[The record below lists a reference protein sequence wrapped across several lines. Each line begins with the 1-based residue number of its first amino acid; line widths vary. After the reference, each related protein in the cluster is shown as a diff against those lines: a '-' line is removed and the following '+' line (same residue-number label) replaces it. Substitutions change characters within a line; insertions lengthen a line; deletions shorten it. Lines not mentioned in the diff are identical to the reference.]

1 MRCLIVDDSED
12 FLASASSLLSAQGL
26 EIVATATTGA
36 EALRLANEHTLDV
49 ALVDVQLGEENG
61 IELARELAAT
71 AAGMRV
77 ILIST
82 HPEEDLVDLTADTP
96 AVGFLAKSALGATAI
111 RGLIG

>member
-12 FLASASSLLSAQGL
+12 FLASASSLLSAQGV

-36 EALRLANEHTLDV
+36 EALRLANEHILDV

-71 AAGMRV
+71 AAGMSV

-111 RGLIG
+111 RRLIG